1 MKRKVLVI
9 GIGAGNPEHLTVQAI
24 DALNQ
29 ASVFFVPD
37 KGAEKIDLAR
47 LRREI
52 IERFV
57 TRTNYQVVGFD
68 NPVRDSSTPSYRQGV
83 DDWHD
88 AVEGVYK
95 TLLAERLTE
104 GECGAFLAWGDPSLY
119 DSILRILEKIRARGD
134 LELEYEVIPGI
145 SSVQAL
151 AAAHKIPINRIGES
165 IMITTGRK
173 LKEGFPE
180 NADSVI
186 VMLDGQAAFKNV
198 DGDMEIFWGAY
209 IGTADEILVSG
220 KLSDVL
226 DEIEHVRQEARSK
239 KGWIMDT
246 YLLRKPQKGSI

>member
-9 GIGAGNPEHLTVQAI
+9 GIGAGNPDHLTVQAI
-24 DALNQ
+24 DALNR
-29 ASVFFVPD
+29 ASVFFIPD
-37 KGAEKIDLAR
+37 KGAEKSDLAR

-57 TRTNYQVVGFD
+57 TRTNYEVVGFD
-68 NPVRDSSTPSYRQGV
+68 NPVRDSATPSYRQGV
-83 DDWHD
+83 SDWHD

-95 TLLAERLTE
+95 TLLAERLND
-104 GECGAFLAWGDPSLY
+104 GECGAFLAWGDPGLY
-119 DSILRILEKIRARGD
+119 DSILRILEKIRARGEI
-134 LELEYEVIPGI
+134 ELEYEVVPGI
-145 SSVQAL
+145 TSVQAL
-151 AAAHKIPINRIGES
+151 AAAHRIPMNRIGES

-198 DGDMEIFWGAY
+198 DGDMDIFWGAY
-209 IGTADEILVSG
+209 IGTPDEILVSG

-226 DEIEHVRQEARSK
+226 DEIERVRHEARSK

-246 YLLRKPQKGSI
+246 YLLRKPQAR